1 MIKLKTL
8 NVRKVDPTVNTKGKV
23 EFSYRDCYIREN
35 LIGGMIMFENDPG
48 ITDNWVIKE
57 IKEHCIKHN
66 LRLCTIYTINGMPH
80 YDNIIID
87 ETVLQLMNKI
97 N

>member
-8 NVRKVDPTVNTKGKV
+8 SVSKIDPTINTKGKV
-23 EFSYRDCYIREN
+23 ELSYRDCYIREN
-35 LIGGMIMFENDPG
+35 LIGGVIIFENDSR

-66 LRLCTIYTINGMPH
+66 LKLCAIYTIYGIPQ
-80 YDNIIID
+80 YDNIIVD
-87 ETVLQLMNKI
+87 ETVLQLINKI